1 MEHNTYALPTD
12 TRHVKIRSRQ
22 YDLFNKDLGEG
33 FERQKALVVTII
45 VGTWAAMMLIAGAPL
60 LSSATIAIYV
70 APPALLSFFA
80 VKEDAGGR
88 PAYVSWWD
96 RIRFLFRRR
105 RRPLVPNIGSPQ
117 GPAKLTTH
125 TPKIVVL
132 DVHRLKTKGSR

>member
-1 MEHNTYALPTD
+1 MEQHTYALPTD

-33 FERQKALVVTII
+33 YERQKALVVAII
-45 VGTWAAMMLIAGAPL
+45 VGAWAVLMLIAGAPL
-60 LSSATIAIYV
+60 LSSATVAIYV

-88 PAYVSWWD
+88 PAYASWWD
-96 RIRFLFRRR
+96 RIRFLFRRD
-105 RRPLVPNIGSPQ
+105 RPLVPNIGHPQ
-117 GPAKLTTH
+117 GPGPLTVH

-132 DVHRLKTKGSR
+132 EVDQLQAKGSK

>member
-1 MEHNTYALPTD
+1 MENHTYTLPTD

-33 FERQKALVVTII
+33 FERQKALVVAII
-45 VGTWAAMMLIAGAPL
+45 VGGWAVMMLIAGAPL
-60 LSSATIAIYV
+60 LSSATVAIYV

-88 PAYVSWWD
+88 PAYASWWD
-96 RIRFLFRRR
+96 RFRFLFRRG
-105 RRPLVPNIGSPQ
+105 RPLVPHLGRAQ
-117 GPAKLTTH
+117 GPVPLTVR

-132 DVHRLKTKGSR
+132 DVDRLQAKGSR